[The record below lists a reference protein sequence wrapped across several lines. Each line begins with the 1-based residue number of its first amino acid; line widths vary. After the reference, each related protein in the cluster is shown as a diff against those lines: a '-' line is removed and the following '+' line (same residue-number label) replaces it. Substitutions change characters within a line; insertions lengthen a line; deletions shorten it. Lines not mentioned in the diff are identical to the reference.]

1 MWLQRQEAGA
11 VDEIAP
17 MSVGGIFSP
26 FVTLVLW
33 YFPMFSRLQDGDL
46 RPSSGPTMNFLKEI
60 RWEPTIGD
68 PTFMG
73 WFTVAAYAV
82 AALLAARVWLRKRE
96 KIWLLV
102 TIGMAGLCVNKQLDL
117 QSLITAIGR
126 VIAWHEGWLQGIC
139 FLREAPER
147 AIGSDRPACRLVRRS
162 FSEGGSLLGLRSFSE
177 VGGVD
182 WRAGKCGLRGKR
194 GIWVKLK
201 C

>member
-33 YFPMFSRLQDGDL
+33 HFPMFSRLQDGDL

-96 KIWLLV
+96 KI
-102 TIGMAGLCVNKQLDL
+102 
-117 QSLITAIGR
+117 
-126 VIAWHEGWLQGIC
+126 
-139 FLREAPER
+139 
-147 AIGSDRPACRLVRRS
+147 
-162 FSEGGSLLGLRSFSE
+162 
-177 VGGVD
+177 
-182 WRAGKCGLRGKR
+182 
-194 GIWVKLK
+194 
-201 C
+201 